1 MLGLGCYDSWL
12 RTGRC
17 ALFCSPTPLHKSNLQ
32 SSGQPACPPSIP
44 ACRSAVLVRVSAT
57 DHIILLLLSS
67 AWRLRRQALPP
78 SCAATYLPGRRCRP
92 RSPNQPS
99 WLLAPSHPFGIVARN
114 EKGAVHTDGDKTVT
128 KEKPQEKSGRQKSS
142 RQTPP
147 SKCRRELI
155 FLESK
160 PCLNSCS
167 NSSRTRSIFLATLAK
182 EAGFGRV
189 CIV

>member
-1 MLGLGCYDSWL
+1 MDS
-12 RTGRC
+12 
-17 ALFCSPTPLHKSNLQ
+17 K
-32 SSGQPACPPSIP
+32 
-44 ACRSAVLVRVSAT
+44 VR
-57 DHIILLLLSS
+57 IILLAHS
-67 AWRLRRQALPP
+67 APQVKPSIKRPAGLPSLNTCLPLRRARACECYGSYYPPVVELCVAAEPSGPSPP
-78 SCAATYLPGRRCRP
+78 SCAATYLPGRRP
-92 RSPNQPS
+92 RTNRVGFLPPS
-99 WLLAPSHPFGIVARN
+99 SHPFGIVARN